1 MRRWCVLGISAAVA
15 LTGWASL
22 GAGTGAA
29 GAPPGTLE
37 LELGY
42 GSERPLGLPVSPPD
56 VNADTA
62 QAIQEIEARRRAD
75 AQSRES
81 GPDSVRRPDLD
92 HDVTQGIQSRGL
104 HRAIGR

>member
-1 MRRWCVLGISAAVA
+1 MLRWWVLGISAAVA
-15 LTGWASL
+15 LTGCASL
-22 GAGTGAA
+22 DAGTGAG

-42 GSERPLGLPVSPPD
+42 GSERPLDLPLSRPD

-62 QAIQEIEARRRAD
+62 QAIQEIESRRKDD
-75 AQSRES
+75 ALSRES
-81 GPDSVRRPDLD
+81 RPDPARRPDLD

-104 HRAIGR
+104 DRVIGR